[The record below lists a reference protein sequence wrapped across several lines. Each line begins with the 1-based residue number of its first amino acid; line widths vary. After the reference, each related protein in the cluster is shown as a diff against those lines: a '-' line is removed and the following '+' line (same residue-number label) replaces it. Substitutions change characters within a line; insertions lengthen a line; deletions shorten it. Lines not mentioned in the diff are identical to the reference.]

1 MSEEKATYGPTGLPQ
16 TIEAF
21 QNRPCSLVAW
31 DPGYKPPEPEEVD
44 ALIKV
49 AGWSQRIAAMIVG
62 VPFDNKKGST
72 TIRKWRT
79 PRLNP
84 RTGQPNTEHRQIP
97 YSAWRLFLEY
107 ASVVTVEDGL
117 RQLDQW
123 SPGSYEQFTGRLE
136 RD

>member
-1 MSEEKATYGPTGLPQ
+1 MSEEKGTYGPVGIAQ

-21 QNRPCSLVAW
+21 QNRPCSLPAW
-31 DPGYKPPEPEEVD
+31 HPDYKQPEPEEVE
-44 ALIKV
+44 ALIKA

-62 VPFDNKKGST
+62 VPFDAKKGST

-84 RTGQPNTEHRQIP
+84 RTGQPNAEHRQIP

-107 ASVVTVEDGL
+107 AGVVTVEDGL
-117 RQLDQW
+117 KELDK
-123 SPGSYEQFTGRLE
+123 Y
-136 RD
+136 